1 MGINSRSTQLL
12 VHRYASVQGKTG
24 QREPNFTRGLDALNR
39 ALRPRRSRADAT
51 TSMHGKAGSASSPQP
66 HMASRG
72 RDLDAWEAGSAA
84 AQGSWRK
91 RSWCAGWRAACGRR
105 RARVAGAA
113 PRRSCSARGGVCG
126 RSGDVEDDVGWAG
139 CFFSERSDD
148 DSARGRYLDMP
159 FYDTLDFLDK
169 VTLSILAH
177 LHCVSGHDRS
187 CALRPF
193 SLVPSIVYL
202 LNLLALH
209 AK

>member
-1 MGINSRSTQLL
+1 M
-12 VHRYASVQGKTG
+12 
-24 QREPNFTRGLDALNR
+24 
-39 ALRPRRSRADAT
+39 
-51 TSMHGKAGSASSPQP
+51 
-66 HMASRG
+66 
-72 RDLDAWEAGSAA
+72 
-84 AQGSWRK
+84 
-91 RSWCAGWRAACGRR
+91 
-105 RARVAGAA
+105 AGAGMWKTTWGG
-113 PRRSCSARGGVCG
+113 PVVFSVSAR
-126 RSGDVEDDVGWAG
+126 
-139 CFFSERSDD
+139 DD